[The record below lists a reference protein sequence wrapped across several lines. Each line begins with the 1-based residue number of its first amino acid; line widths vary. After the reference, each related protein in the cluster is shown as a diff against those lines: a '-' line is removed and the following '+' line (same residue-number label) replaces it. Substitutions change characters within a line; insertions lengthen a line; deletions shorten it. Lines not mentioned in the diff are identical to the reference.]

1 MIKFDTSV
9 SDSKSG
15 TGRGGAWLS
24 KAVLR
29 ILALCVVAV
38 PVAGMRLQ
46 AFEEPVVS
54 VWRPDFQAAEERARE
69 EQLPMLIHFGATWC
83 GPCRQMERNVLGTA
97 QVRESLSEG
106 IVGVKVDSDRRRDLM
121 KRFGVSVL
129 PTDLVVAPDGKV
141 LLRQA
146 GYTDVKSYS
155 DLIRRFRKPN
165 AAPVAG
171 EMPTKTGTAGAG

>member
-1 MIKFDTSV
+1 VRSFETSV

-24 KAVLR
+24 KVVLR
-29 ILALCVVAV
+29 VVALCVVGV
-38 PVAGMRLQ
+38 PAAGLRLQ
-46 AFEEPVVS
+46 AFEEPMVS
-54 VWRPDFQAAEERARE
+54 VWRADFQVAEEQAKAQ
-69 EQLPMLIHFGATWC
+69 QLPMLIHFGATWC

-129 PTDLVVAPDGKV
+129 PTDVVIAPDGKV
-141 LLRQA
+141 LLRQV
-146 GYTDVKSYS
+146 GYTDAKSYS
-155 DLIRRFRKPN
+155 DVIRRFRKPN